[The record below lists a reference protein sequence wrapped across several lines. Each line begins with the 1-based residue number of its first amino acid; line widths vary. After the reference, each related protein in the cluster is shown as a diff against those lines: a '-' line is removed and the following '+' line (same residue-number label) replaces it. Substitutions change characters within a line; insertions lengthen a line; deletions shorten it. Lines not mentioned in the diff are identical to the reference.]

1 MVILLWKKPAKNT
14 LILTLTLILGGI
26 FSLVGAQYYYFDA
39 ASTVD
44 YPYQQWC
51 TEMLLV
57 KATTDTNT
65 NWATAGLLRLLF
77 DPIHFSYYTWDLAN
91 GLQTYL
97 FNASTFTFFDYTNP
111 LMSPIWIAGSNKTIL
126 WIDRYKGTAFLG
138 NNLYGTLLFTPV
150 FNPNEYTGTFAIIY
164 NGDTIMTSLSYAW
177 SNIINSS
184 QQNAHL
190 TWYFYVYQQPC
201 VNDTTAPAPT
211 LAIPTAGTKK
221 SYLSGIQLSLTENVG
236 DTNVPYIRTGG
247 LPNVGTWTGNTRGI
261 NNQYGV
267 NLSTFNIRIS
277 GNGTGRYYSWWMFS
291 PAGTLAAVP
300 SIKTRQFRD
309 KNYAITIDSSKL
321 FDYGIEKPITITGN
335 IRDRNNNISSFSR
348 TINAPFQPWL
358 IVGSDSPSAWATSVS
373 TTAPILLGIA
383 DDWAGVNSW
392 SITITLSGINGTAYG
407 PYTFTGTSLNLS
419 WLAGSALQPDY
430 AISIS
435 SHVAFPS
442 SWTIQVNVYA
452 TDMAGNIDTIND
464 YTFTTRPSCQD
475 LWCCALYIQTGNNT
489 PFLYN
494 KTGLSISGWI
504 NPSFTING
512 NTWTIDCDANS
523 QGMNIYKWAETTS
536 WSSIYVSFFD
546 LPNFVLSWTNV
557 KAILSWHTLYLQK
570 IYVPPITW
578 WCVGSCG
585 WGGGWG
591 WWWWTHLD
599 DCKLPS
605 TLACANDAWTDD
617 SLSYY
622 DNTCCS
628 IETWH
633 GAAPT
638 CDVSESLYTQEITDA
653 FTRGYSLNITN
664 KCPIVEARLDD
675 GIRRKELAKMMTMFT
690 IQVMGIYPD
699 THKIWCDQ
707 FTDVANISDEMKFFT
722 KTSCQLNLMG
732 LEPNGSTPKK
742 VFDPNDFVDR
752 AQFGTILSRLIYGDV
767 YNVYSGEETTYKWY
781 EKHLRAL
788 YEDNIMNKIQD
799 PFMLEKRARILL
811 MLKRTNDDNLI
822 EKYRLLAPA
831 HNWAL
836 SLLENIW

>member
-1 MVILLWKKPAKNT
+1 MKTPSYQSYIIILIG
-14 LILTLTLILGGI
+14 LIIWGM

-39 ASTVD
+39 ASTAN

-51 TEMLLV
+51 SETLLV
-57 KATTDTNT
+57 KATTDTNA

-126 WIDRYKGTAFLG
+126 WIDRYKSWTPFKGDG
-138 NNLYGTLLFTPV
+138 IYGTLLFTPV

-358 IVGSDSPSAWATSVS
+358 IVGSDSPAANASAIVTS
-373 TTAPILLGIA
+373 APINLSIA
-383 DDWAGVNSW
+383 DDRAGVNSW

-464 YTFTTRPSCQD
+464 YTFTTKPSCQD
-475 LWCCALYIQTGNNT
+475 LWCCGDIYVQTGMNV
-489 PFLYN
+489 PFLY
-494 KTGLSISGWI
+494 TPSALYVSWWL

-512 NTWTIDCDANS
+512 NTWTIDCNTAN
-523 QGMNIYKWAETTS
+523 QGMNIYKGTEDSS
-536 WSSIYVSFFD
+536 WTATYVSFFD
-546 LPNFVLSWTNV
+546 LPNFVLSWYNTV
-557 KAILSWHTLYLQK
+557 KAVLSWHTLYLQSSHMFNFVVK
-570 IYVPPITW
+570 AFPSNRVYQDTNNSNIWVLKFYDMNRNFVATSLPFNLDTMGTWSVAVNNLPPGTYYAIFKWQSHLASYLSGVTITLSW
-578 WCVGSCG
+578 NILLDFTT
-585 WGGGWG
+585 
-591 WWWWTHLD
+591 WTNLYGAQNLD
-599 DCKLPS
+599 AQTDNGIKYQTAGDLKPTSGDYDYTINGNDISIILPS
-605 TLACANDAWTDD
+605 FPQSWVSVLDPRNLNGD
-617 SLSYY
+617 SEINSSDIGIIGTNFL
-622 DNTCCS
+622 
-628 IETWH
+628 
-633 GAAPT
+633 
-638 CDVSESLYTQEITDA
+638 QE
-653 FTRGYSLNITN
+653 
-664 KCPIVEARLDD
+664 
-675 GIRRKELAKMMTMFT
+675 
-690 IQVMGIYPD
+690 
-699 THKIWCDQ
+699 
-707 FTDVANISDEMKFFT
+707 
-722 KTSCQLNLMG
+722 
-732 LEPNGSTPKK
+732 
-742 VFDPNDFVDR
+742 
-752 AQFGTILSRLIYGDV
+752 
-767 YNVYSGEETTYKWY
+767 
-781 EKHLRAL
+781 
-788 YEDNIMNKIQD
+788 D
-799 PFMLEKRARILL
+799 PFLVNGGLF
-811 MLKRTNDDNLI
+811 
-822 EKYRLLAPA
+822 
-831 HNWAL
+831 
-836 SLLENIW
+836 IWQ